1 MKTKLFLII
10 TLFSFTKLI
19 SQQEKRIAVKDS
31 VEITYQ
37 LLLKGHTSKKDKY
50 ILIVNAINKSNTD
63 KFYVTPLAKPSSI
76 NQSTVSQA
84 GTSPGFTRVKVRNS
98 TGMFGNGA
106 SIKGEFTG
114 LITTNNEAI
123 YVIRKGNIYTQ
134 ETSFRVLKG
143 TAPLITN
150 TFTKTFNDLSN
161 YDLRLTPKMIN
172 GDYISDCGDIRLN
185 LNASKDETGKDIVIQ
200 TINGKQFIWIRT
212 SEDTFVRRNNC
223 NEATLTFNKTT
234 NSFQYSTVD
243 GVYCDW
249 VKD

>member
-10 TLFSFTKLI
+10 TLISFTKLI

-37 LLLKGHTSKKDKY
+37 LLLKGHSSKKDKY

-63 KFYVTPLAKPSSI
+63 KFYTAPMAKSAREGHVTAT
-76 NQSTVSQA
+76 QSGDS
-84 GTSPGFTRVKVRNS
+84 GFTRIKVRNS
-98 TGMFGNGA
+98 TGLFGNGA
-106 SIKGEFTG
+106 SIKGEFTD
-114 LITTNNEAI
+114 LITTDNEAI
-123 YVIRKGNIYTQ
+123 YVIRKGDIYTQ
-134 ETSFRVLKG
+134 ETSFRVLRG
-143 TAPLITN
+143 DIPLITN
-150 TFTKTFNDLSN
+150 TFTKIFEDLSR

-172 GDYISDCGDIRLN
+172 GDYVSNCGNIRLN
-185 LNASKDETGKDIVIQ
+185 LNTSKDETGRDIVIQ
-200 TINGKQFIWIRT
+200 TINGKQFIWIRR
-212 SEDTFVRRNNC
+212 SEDTFVRKNNC